1 MLEGHFGGWAAVRQ
15 DFCGGGVVVVIVIV
29 VVVVVGLMS
38 IMDILGKLLLHSP
51 LFRLFFA

>member
-15 DFCGGGVVVVIVIV
+15 DFCGGGVVVIVI
-29 VVVVVGLMS
+29 VVVVGLMS